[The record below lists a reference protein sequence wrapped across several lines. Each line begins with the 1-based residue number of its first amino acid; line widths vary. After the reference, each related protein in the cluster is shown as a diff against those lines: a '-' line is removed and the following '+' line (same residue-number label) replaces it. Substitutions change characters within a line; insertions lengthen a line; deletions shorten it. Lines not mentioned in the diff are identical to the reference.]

1 MGRFWTA
8 TGLESITQDDRS
20 AQPVVVHDR
29 PIPTSFPSLG
39 RPVNHPEAEYAPH
52 LRHMHFRATSC
63 QIDLVL
69 VFLRRALRI
78 SHSCIFYGLKYKCV
92 SQSSYFYTTGQK

>member
-8 TGLESITQDDRS
+8 TGCALRWCCVIG
-20 AQPVVVHDR
+20 AQPVAVQNR